1 MRYKG
6 KFKDKISSEPIEGE
20 PNHIEAIS
28 ILCPSMP
35 AIDVSSKSVLRGELM
50 SISTTTMT
58 YPNLMEELNCHE
70 KESAPPKKDDF
81 INKHVSYFLTIPSI
95 PCSYEKF
102 PKFICSSAIT
112 DKIYNP
118 FLLPVNKNIERV
130 IVDAFVYHKFCKFH
144 SVMSFI
150 DKSTEVGVGGETT
163 SPT

>member
-1 MRYKG
+1 
-6 KFKDKISSEPIEGE
+6 
-20 PNHIEAIS
+20 
-28 ILCPSMP
+28 MP
-35 AIDVSSKSVLRGELM
+35 AFNVSSKSVHRGELM
-50 SISTTTMT
+50 SISVTAMS
-58 YPNLMEELNCHE
+58 HE
-70 KESAPPKKDDF
+70 KENAPPEMEDF
-81 INKHVSYFLTIPSI
+81 FDEHGSYFLTIPSI

-144 SVMSFI
+144 SVMSFT